1 MRSLSD
7 SDLLAVWE
15 RGQRASA
22 VGRAL
27 LLAACASPS
36 GERDPADWPIGMR
49 DAAIRDVYEATFGSG
64 LEGVARCPA
73 CGERLEFEFDCHALP
88 SASAIPGATEFAV
101 GGSRFRLPTSRDL
114 VAVGDEA
121 DVDAA
126 AHALLRRCC
135 VDDAGALACTEALV
149 AEVEARIAALDE
161 AADVRFALA
170 CASCGHAWDERFDIA
185 AWCWDEVDFAA
196 RRLLVDVHRLASA
209 YGWSE
214 GEVLA
219 LGAVRRRAYLELIE
233 S

>member
-27 LLAACASPS
+27 LLAACASS
-36 GERDPADWPIGMR
+36 AGDPADWPIGVR
-49 DAAIRDVYEATFGSG
+49 DRAIRDVHEATFGAR
-64 LEGVARCPA
+64 LDGVARCPA
-73 CGERLEFEFDCHALP
+73 CGERLEFQFDCGSLP
-88 SASAIPGATEFAV
+88 AAPEMPERTEFTAE
-101 GGSRFRLPTSRDL
+101 GSRFRLPTSRDL
-114 VAVGDEA
+114 VAVAFEA
-121 DVDAA
+121 DEESAA
-126 AHALLRRCC
+126 RALLRRCC
-135 VDDAGALACTEALV
+135 VDDAGAPPCTDALV

-161 AADVRFALA
+161 AADVRFALG

-214 GEVLA
+214 AEILA
-219 LGAVRRRAYLELIE
+219 LGAARRRAYIDLIE